1 MSHKAETAFVPLNI
15 AVLTVSD
22 TRTLETDTSG
32 QLFVDRLTEAGHN
45 LAARVLLKDDLYR
58 IRAQVATWIAE
69 DSVQVVLITGGT
81 GFTGRDSTPEA
92 VACLLDKQVDG
103 FGELFRQISLAD
115 IGTSTIQ
122 SRALAGHQRHPGLL
136 PAGLHQCLPHCL
148 GRHPRR
154 ATGRPS
160 SPVQLRPA
168 PETGGAL
175 REPRVSGCCEQ
186 PGLMPVE
193 TALERLLELAAQ
205 TPIDTCEQV
214 PLEQAGG
221 RVLAVDLLAGLD
233 LPPWPNSAMDGY
245 ALRLADWNGEPLPVS
260 QKIFAGQAPKPLQ
273 ADTCARI
280 FTGAPLP
287 EGADLVEMQENA
299 EALDDGRV
307 RFTQPLRVG
316 QHVRPRGQEIR
327 QGDLVLPAGT
337 RLRSIEL
344 GLAASL
350 GYAALEVRRKPRVA
364 LLSTGDELVEA
375 GQPLQ
380 AGQIYNSNRP
390 LLKDW
395 LQRLGCDVL
404 DAGILPDDLARTR
417 ERLAGLAGVD
427 LILSTG
433 GVSVGE
439 ADFLGMA
446 LREAGELT
454 LWKLAIKPGKPLT
467 VGQFQGIPV
476 IGLPGNPAST
486 LVTFALL
493 ARPYL
498 LRRLGVAQV
507 APLRVEV
514 PAGFAW
520 TKAGQ
525 RREYLRGRLEQGR
538 AVLYPNQSSGV
549 LRSASWAEG
558 LVEVRE
564 GRTLMEGEGVAFI
577 PLSELLD

>member
-1 MSHKAETAFVPLNI
+1 M
-15 AVLTVSD
+15 
-22 TRTLETDTSG
+22 
-32 QLFVDRLTEAGHN
+32 
-45 LAARVLLKDDLYR
+45 
-58 IRAQVATWIAE
+58 
-69 DSVQVVLITGGT
+69 
-81 GFTGRDSTPEA
+81 
-92 VACLLDKQVDG
+92 
-103 FGELFRQISLAD
+103 
-115 IGTSTIQ
+115 
-122 SRALAGHQRHPGLL
+122 
-136 PAGLHQCLPHCL
+136 
-148 GRHPRR
+148 
-154 ATGRPS
+154 
-160 SPVQLRPA
+160 
-168 PETGGAL
+168 
-175 REPRVSGCCEQ
+175 SGCCEQ

-260 QKIFAGQAPKPLQ
+260 QKIFAGQAPEPLQ
-273 ADTCARI
+273 AGTCARI

-307 RFTQPLRVG
+307 RFTQPLRAG

-350 GYAALEVRRKPRVA
+350 GCATLEVRRKPRVA

-439 ADFLGMA
+439 ADFAGRA
-446 LREAGELT
+446 AAGGGTGRLRLD
-454 LWKLAIKPGKPLT
+454 
-467 VGQFQGIPV
+467 QG
-476 IGLPGNPAST
+476 GAAS
-486 LVTFALL
+486 
-493 ARPYL
+493 R
-498 LRRLGVAQV
+498 
-507 APLRVEV
+507 V
-514 PAGFAW
+514 PAWSPG
-520 TKAGQ
+520 AGPRGALSEPEFRGTAQ
-525 RREYLRGRLEQGR
+525 RFLGRGAGGGPRGTYPRGRRGR
-538 AVLYPNQSSGV
+538 GVHSAERTARLSRRWPDGRRSHCAAGSFRRCRYSPGVCPVQPLKLRWNERDSVKPRYWAMSWIGSS
-549 LRSASWAEG
+549 LCSR
-558 LVEVRE
+558 
-564 GRTLMEGEGVAFI
+564 
-577 PLSELLD
+577 